1 MKSIYNNKVKIGFIG
16 GKLFLE
22 KAFEEKLSAIMIDP
36 SLLVHP
42 RFWSSVSFLKEMMH
56 GRPIYVPYGIN
67 YVEDAELR
75 RFYRYPFWYREE
87 MLSAKVVRMRAEEAF
102 KFFSWKEQR
111 QNVRKEFIE
120 EFEKLSFRLEKSFL
134 PASVKDMLLDEYVF
148 LSSQSAILSRLKIT
162 FKLLEQ
168 HGIPLINLE
177 KMAPD
182 EWKRHVHR
190 IKKTIDIVNWIAIM
204 GFFALWFGPIGASVG
219 ASIGNSL
226 GASVTT
232 GIRLFLIDP

>member
-1 MKSIYNNKVKIGFIG
+1 MKIGFVEGEIV
-16 GKLFLE
+16 LE

-87 MLSAKVVRMRAEEAF
+87 MLPARVVRMRAEEAF
-102 KFFSWKEQR
+102 KFFSWKDQR
-111 QNVRKEFIE
+111 RNVRKEVVE
-120 EFEKLSFRLEKSFL
+120 DFEKLRFRLEKSFL
-134 PASVKDMLLDEYVF
+134 PASVKDMLLDEFAF
-148 LSSQSAILSRLKIT
+148 LSSQSAILSRLKRT

-168 HGIPLINLE
+168 HGVPLINLE

-182 EWKRHVHR
+182 QWKAHVHR

-219 ASIGNSL
+219 ASIGGSF
-226 GASVTT
+226 GAPVAK

>member
-1 MKSIYNNKVKIGFIG
+1 
-16 GKLFLE
+16 LE

-42 RFWSSVSFLKEMMH
+42 RFWSSVSFLKDVMH
-56 GRPIYVPYGIN
+56 GRPIYVSHGIN

-75 RFYRYPFWYREE
+75 RFYGYPFWDREE
-87 MLSAKVVRMRAEEAF
+87 RLPARVVRMRSEEAF

-111 QNVRKEFIE
+111 QNVREEFVE
-120 EFEKLSFRLEKSFL
+120 EFEKLRVRLEKSFL
-134 PASVKDMLLDEYVF
+134 PVSVKDILLDEFVF
-148 LSSQSAILSRLKIT
+148 LSSQSAIFSRLKRT

-168 HGIPLINLE
+168 HGIPLVNLE

-182 EWKRHVHR
+182 EWKVHVHR

-204 GFFALWFGPIGASVG
+204 GFFAFWFGPIGAVVG
-219 ASIGNSL
+219 ASIGGSV
-226 GASVTT
+226 GAPVTK